1 MIDFSYIIVNFRT
14 PKLTLEAVKSIISHE
29 KKSKYEIIVVDNN
42 SEDGSQSYLSKN
54 LPKNV
59 KFIIAPENLGFGR
72 ANNLGL
78 EKAKGR
84 FFVVFNSD
92 AYEVEEIL
100 PKIKKTF
107 DSNKKISILGT
118 KILYPNYELQQ
129 SHGSLPSILS
139 IFFWMFFV
147 DDIPLLNKIVPSLH
161 KKTNIFYKKTKKT
174 GWVTGAIL
182 IIKRNVFRQLGGF
195 NPKIFLYAEDIDI
208 CLRAKKKGHKTYFSP
223 DVRVIHI
230 GQQSS
235 KGLPDNAL
243 IGEVKGLLF
252 VSKTNFNPIKY
263 WIIKLILTM
272 GSLLRLVIFGII
284 LRSTQRRQI
293 YKQVIK
299 TIW

>member
-42 SEDGSQSYLSKN
+42 SNDGSQSYLSKN
-54 LPKNV
+54 LPKSV

-100 PKIKKTF
+100 PKIKKVF
-107 DSNKKISILGT
+107 DSNKKISILGA
-118 KILYPNYELQQ
+118 KILYPNYQLQQ
-129 SHGSLPSILS
+129 SHGSLPSIFS
-139 IFFWMFFV
+139 VWFWMFFV
-147 DDIPLLNKIVPSLH
+147 DDIPFLNKIIPSLH
-161 KKTNIFYKKTKKT
+161 KKSNTFYKTTKKT
-174 GWVTGAIL
+174 GWVTGAMMVF
-182 IIKRNVFRQLGGF
+182 KRNTFRQLGGF

-208 CLRAKKKGHKTYFSP
+208 CLRAKKKGFKTYFYP

-235 KGLPDNAL
+235 EGLQDNAL

-252 VSKTNFNPIKY
+252 VSKTNFNLIKY
-263 WIIKLILTM
+263 WLIKLILTI
-272 GSLLRLVIFGII
+272 GTLLRLIIFGII
-284 LRSTQRRQI
+284 LRNAQRKLT
-293 YKQVIK
+293 YKQVFK

>member
-29 KKSKYEIIVVDNN
+29 KKTKYEIIVVDNN
-42 SEDGSQSYLSKN
+42 SEDGSLAYLSKN
-54 LPKNV
+54 LPKSV
-59 KFIIAPENLGFGR
+59 KFIVAPENLGFGR

-84 FFVVFNSD
+84 FFVIFNSD

-107 DSNKKISILGT
+107 ESNKKISILGT

-129 SHGSLPSILS
+129 SHGSLPGVLS

-147 DDIPLLNKIVPSLH
+147 DDVPLLNKIIPSLH
-161 KKTNIFYKKTKKT
+161 KKSHSHYKKTKKT
-174 GWVTGAIL
+174 GWVTGAMMVF
-182 IIKRNVFRQLGGF
+182 KRNSFRKLGGF

-208 CLRAKKKGHKTYFSP
+208 CLRAKKNGFKTYFSP
-223 DVRVIHI
+223 DVRVIHV

-243 IGEVKGLLF
+243 IGEVKQLLF
-252 VSKTNFNPIKY
+252 VSKANFNPIKY
-263 WIIKLILTM
+263 WLIKLILTI

-284 LRSTQRRQI
+284 LRSTQKKQI